1 MVIFMSSK
9 TVDLMDNVEPQY
21 TEELLAWKKENRRL
35 KNERFLSMLICIA
48 GWLLLTAPIIA
59 FIFKSNRK

>member
-1 MVIFMSSK
+1 MSSK

-21 TEELLAWKKENRRL
+21 IEELLAWKKENRRL
-35 KNERFLSMLICIA
+35 KNERLLSMLICIS